1 MIMDKYLPLLL
12 RRTALA
18 LLLLCAWHMP
28 ASAQV
33 QFEVRIDSLELMI
46 GEQTGITLDLTCNKG
61 QKIALPQLKA
71 GDELMPNVEIVTA
84 SVPDTSLLDEGKR
97 VELTQKLT
105 VTAWDSSLYCLPP
118 FEATVDGKTYR
129 TKSLALKVLTVE
141 PLDTVHLDK
150 FFPPYPHME
159 PEFSWDDWQGAIWCS
174 FLFVLLLCVAYI
186 LYDRARKGKP
196 IVRIIRR
203 KKHLPPHQVAI
214 NEIERI
220 KGDRTLADGDS
231 KEYYTQLTD
240 TLRTYIQS
248 RYGFNAME
256 MTSAEIIDR
265 LMQENDEESLR
276 ELRDIF
282 NTADL
287 VKFAKYTT
295 LINENDANL
304 VAAVEY
310 INQTKQEVDPNAK
323 PEPEIIKE
331 TDTKRMNQVRAMQV
345 TAILLAV
352 LALVLIAYAVWRV
365 ADLLM

>member
-1 MIMDKYLPLLL
+1 MMD
-12 RRTALA
+12 RRLSPRKRMVLA
-18 LLLLCAWHMP
+18 LLLLCACLMP

-33 QFEVRIDSLELMI
+33 TVSAKIDSMELLI
-46 GEQTGITLDLTCNKG
+46 GEQTGITLDVTCNKG
-61 QKIALPQLKA
+61 QKLMLPQMKA
-71 GDELMPNVEIVTA
+71 GDELMPNLEVV
-84 SVPDTSLLDEGKR
+84 SVGSPDTSLLDDGKR
-97 VELTQKLT
+97 IEVTQKLM
-105 VTAWDSSLYCLPP
+105 VTAWDSSFYYLPP
-118 FEATVDGKTYR
+118 FEISVDGKTYR
-129 TKSLALKVLTVE
+129 TKSLAMKVLTVE
-141 PLDTVHLDK
+141 PLDTTHLDK
-150 FFPPYPHME
+150 FYPPYGYME

-174 FLFVLLLCVAYI
+174 FLFVLLLSIAYT
-186 LYDRARKGKP
+186 LYDHARKGKP
-196 IVRIIRR
+196 IVRIIHR
-203 KKHLPPHQVAI
+203 KKRLPAHQVAI

-231 KEYYTQLTD
+231 KEYYTLLTN

-310 INQTKQEVDPNAK
+310 INQTKQEEDPNAK

-331 TDTKRMNQVRAMQV
+331 TDKKRMGQVRGMQI
-345 TAILLAV
+345 AAAV
-352 LALVLIAYAVWRV
+352 LAVISVAMVAYAIWRV